1 MNLSS
6 ERIDYIFFNSFVLDI
21 KVSSYMNLSN
31 WNRWSFLFQLL
42 LDGTP
47 PPSPEPARVSVIM
60 RANRDGTC
68 SPANLAGSP
77 VTNGRPVSRD
87 SPARHLPSPRA
98 NARASATEPVEDV
111 LRNIKFKMSLRK
123 EEIIVNSK
131 NTDRESCQQQ
141 QQLPKLQPLAPKPAP
156 IVVASLLG
164 SPLVL
169 PRTPLLLVAS
179 AAPTTATATTTTM
192 SASAVETRRR
202 VYECEHPGCG
212 KNYFKSSHLKAH
224 TRTHTGE
231 RPFPCPY
238 EDCSRRFS
246 RSDELSR
253 HKRTHTGEK
262 KFACVVCQRRFMRS
276 DHLAKHV
283 KRHARDKTSSSAS
296 NGQISASQLVPT
308 PLRVSLLPVLAPRL
322 TSRPVQQFVPPQLA
336 AWRMRSDDYLK
347 SPENYFLWSSFTV
360 FVRLNQDPILLPAHG
375 RWKQRVF
382 LEAIIM
388 KTGMIHSN
396 CGWALKTIIKVSNA
410 DVLIIGYQIV
420 PSIRKIK
427 TWFFADGAVPIG
439 STSVTQGSI
448 YNNLSIIWWIGKG
461 ALDEDIQWRRCRRFK
476 IIEHR
481 QECKYQ
487 IEQERRAKWAV
498 LKAKARD
505 VDRSLCRGLCCRS
518 QTEYLSVSVIC
529 DAWRLVSTV

>member
-1 MNLSS
+1 
-6 ERIDYIFFNSFVLDI
+6 
-21 KVSSYMNLSN
+21 
-31 WNRWSFLFQLL
+31 
-42 LDGTP
+42 
-47 PPSPEPARVSVIM
+47 M

-68 SPANLAGSP
+68 SPANLAGSSAISSQ
-77 VTNGRPVSRD
+77 PVSRD
-87 SPARHLPSPRA
+87 SLARQSPSSRA
-98 NARASATEPVEDV
+98 NVRPSATEPVQDV
-111 LRNIKFKMSLRK
+111 LRSLKFKMSLRK

-141 QQLPKLQPLAPKPAP
+141 QQLPRLQPLAPKPAP
-156 IVVASLLG
+156 IVVAGLLG

-192 SASAVETRRR
+192 STSAVETRRR

-283 KRHARDKTSSSAS
+283 KRHARDKTSSSS
-296 NGQISASQLVPT
+296 NGQISASQPLAST

-322 TSRPVQQFVPPQLA
+322 TSRAVQQFVPPQLA
-336 AWRMRSDDYLK
+336 AWRMHSRLFEVVWKLYSM
-347 SPENYFLWSSFTV
+347 V
-360 FVRLNQDPILLPAHG
+360 FVRLNHPLNCEWML
-375 RWKQRVF
+375 K
-382 LEAIIM
+382 
-388 KTGMIHSN
+388 KTTIKASN
-396 CGWALKTIIKVSNA
+396 V
-410 DVLIIGYQIV
+410 DVLIRVQNCTYTGYE
-420 PSIRKIK
+420 R
-427 TWFFADGAVPIG
+427 WRLFFADGAILIK
-439 STSVTQGSI
+439 STNITQGLI
-448 YNNLSIIWWIGKG
+448 YWHHLVNWKDVSY
-461 ALDEDIQWRRCRRFK
+461 EDM
-476 IIEHR
+476 
-481 QECKYQ
+481 
-487 IEQERRAKWAV
+487 
-498 LKAKARD
+498 
-505 VDRSLCRGLCCRS
+505 
-518 QTEYLSVSVIC
+518 
-529 DAWRLVSTV
+529 

>member
-1 MNLSS
+1 MDTNQPLSPPAS
-6 ERIDYIFFNSFVLDI
+6 PQL
-21 KVSSYMNLSN
+21 KH
-31 WNRWSFLFQLL
+31 LL

-68 SPANLAGSP
+68 SPANLAGSS
-77 VTNGRPVSRD
+77 VTSSRPVLRD
-87 SPARHLPSPRA
+87 SVARQLPSPRA
-98 NARASATEPVEDV
+98 NARASATEPVQDV
-111 LRNIKFKMSLRK
+111 LRSLKFKMSLRK

-141 QQLPKLQPLAPKPAP
+141 QQQQPPRLQPLAPKPAP

-192 SASAVETRRR
+192 STSAVETRRR

-283 KRHARDKTSSSAS
+283 KRHTRDKASSSSSS
-296 NGQISASQLVPT
+296 NGQISTSQVTST

-322 TSRPVQQFVPPQLA
+322 TSRTVQQFVSPQLA
-336 AWRMRSDDYLK
+336 A
-347 SPENYFLWSSFTV
+347 
-360 FVRLNQDPILLPAHG
+360 
-375 RWKQRVF
+375 
-382 LEAIIM
+382 
-388 KTGMIHSN
+388 
-396 CGWALKTIIKVSNA
+396 
-410 DVLIIGYQIV
+410 
-420 PSIRKIK
+420 
-427 TWFFADGAVPIG
+427 
-439 STSVTQGSI
+439 
-448 YNNLSIIWWIGKG
+448 
-461 ALDEDIQWRRCRRFK
+461 
-476 IIEHR
+476 
-481 QECKYQ
+481 
-487 IEQERRAKWAV
+487 
-498 LKAKARD
+498 
-505 VDRSLCRGLCCRS
+505 
-518 QTEYLSVSVIC
+518 
-529 DAWRLVSTV
+529 

>member
-1 MNLSS
+1 MTIPCPDMDTNQTPLSPPASPQLKHMEPLQLSFSVAALLGDKLSDRKSGQKNAVDAGSHPGLPPTPQPSDS
-6 ERIDYIFFNSFVLDI
+6 EEDEPPRKRRCVEQCELA
-21 KVSSYMNLSN
+21 K
-31 WNRWSFLFQLL
+31 LL

-68 SPANLAGSP
+68 SPANFAGSSA
-77 VTNGRPVSRD
+77 TNGRPASRD
-87 SPARHLPSPRA
+87 SVARHSPSPRA
-98 NARASATEPVEDV
+98 NVRANAVEAQPAEDV

-131 NTDRESCQQQ
+131 NTDRESCNHQQQQQ

-156 IVVASLLG
+156 ILVTGLLG
-164 SPLVL
+164 SSLVL
-169 PRTPLLLVAS
+169 PRAPLLLVAS
-179 AAPTTATATTTTM
+179 AAPSTATATTTTI
-192 SASAVETRRR
+192 SSSAVETRRR

-283 KRHARDKTSSSAS
+283 KRHARDKTSSSSASSSS
-296 NGQISASQLVPT
+296 NGQISVSQLAPT

-322 TSRPVQQFVPPQLA
+322 ASRPVQQFVPPQLA
-336 AWRMRSDDYLK
+336 A
-347 SPENYFLWSSFTV
+347 
-360 FVRLNQDPILLPAHG
+360 
-375 RWKQRVF
+375 
-382 LEAIIM
+382 
-388 KTGMIHSN
+388 
-396 CGWALKTIIKVSNA
+396 
-410 DVLIIGYQIV
+410 
-420 PSIRKIK
+420 
-427 TWFFADGAVPIG
+427 
-439 STSVTQGSI
+439 
-448 YNNLSIIWWIGKG
+448 
-461 ALDEDIQWRRCRRFK
+461 
-476 IIEHR
+476 
-481 QECKYQ
+481 
-487 IEQERRAKWAV
+487 
-498 LKAKARD
+498 
-505 VDRSLCRGLCCRS
+505 
-518 QTEYLSVSVIC
+518 
-529 DAWRLVSTV
+529 